1 MKIILNIFWNG
12 LSMVQGCKMYCE
24 NCKIV
29 FAKNTISQHKLI
41 SSPFSIP
48 QGQRLTR
55 LTSLSDIPRLLFL
68 LFRVERDLLCVVESS
83 SIKALKLEFSSL
95 SSCCN
100 CSTRSVNRSAN
111 SNFCSSVINSFAHGL
126 KTSISL
132 FQFKIMIYIQVKA
145 YLRSEEFRLKFY
157 RKSFTLR
164 RFWLCLFP
172 RQDFKWN
179 P

>member
-1 MKIILNIFWNG
+1 
-12 LSMVQGCKMYCE
+12 MVQGCKMYCE
-24 NCKIV
+24 NCKI
-29 FAKNTISQHKLI
+29 AIAEITISQQTQI
-41 SSPFSIP
+41 DFEPIFNR
-48 QGQRLTR
+48 QRLIC

-132 FQFKIMIYIQVKA
+132 FQFKITI
-145 YLRSEEFRLKFY
+145 S
-157 RKSFTLR
+157 
-164 RFWLCLFP
+164 
-172 RQDFKWN
+172 
-179 P
+179 